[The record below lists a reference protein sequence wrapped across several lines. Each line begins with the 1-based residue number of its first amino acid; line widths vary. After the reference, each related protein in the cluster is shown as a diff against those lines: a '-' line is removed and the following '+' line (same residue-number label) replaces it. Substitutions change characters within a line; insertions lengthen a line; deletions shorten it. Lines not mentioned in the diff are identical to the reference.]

1 MTHPSR
7 LAHRGLLLATGLF
20 LVAVTVLLLRT
31 RTLPT
36 LGGIRLSAAWLM
48 DDFKIVAYCPAHLL
62 LHGGNPYD
70 RAQFLAFCPVDEG
83 MPMYLPLIF
92 LMHVPFGLLSLD
104 TAVVSYF
111 IVTILLMVA
120 LALAAYR
127 LSGLPVTPAHVMLIA
142 ALLLLSRPGQW
153 NTLLGQPAVVLV
165 LASYVALYYARRL
178 PWLSG
183 LGLALA
189 ASKPTFGV
197 PLMVLMLARGDW
209 RPVAAGTVL
218 ITALNLPLIAVLASR
233 AGSVQTLAQEALE
246 GQAAWEAMVQP
257 TRSGAPVDLDAFL
270 GRLRGKPLPTS
281 GEVVLTLAVLG
292 VAAVALRRIGPRS
305 DAAVARLSNDVICIS
320 TLVAVHHH
328 AYDLLLLTAP
338 VVVLASRGLPSGYL
352 SRRWEIALYV
362 LYGVLATNYLASL
375 AVLSHLED
383 HPVLWMMI
391 ASLNGAALLAIFLVY
406 VSRTT
411 RIVNRRIGS
420 TAAHRTPAV
429 EGLDPLGMSSQS

>member
-7 LAHRGLLLATGLF
+7 LPHRELLLASGLF
-20 LVAVTVLLLRT
+20 LVAVIVLLLRT

-48 DDFKIVAYCPAHLL
+48 DDFKIVAYCPAYLL

-83 MPMYLPLIF
+83 MPMYLPLMF
-92 LMHVPFGLLSLD
+92 LMHAPFGLLSLD

-111 IVTILLMVA
+111 ILTILLMVA

-127 LSGLPVTPAHVMLIA
+127 LSGLPVTPAHVILIA

-165 LASYVALYYARRL
+165 LASYVALYYARKR

-183 LGLALA
+183 FGLALA
-189 ASKPTFGV
+189 VSKPTFGV
-197 PLMVLMLARGDW
+197 PLMALMLARGDK

-218 ITALNLPLIAVLASR
+218 IVALNLPLIAVLASR
-233 AGSVQTLAQEALE
+233 AGNVRTLAQGALE
-246 GQAAWEAMVQP
+246 GQAAWGALVQP
-257 TRSGAPVDLDAFL
+257 VHSAATVDLGGFL
-270 GRLRGKPLPTS
+270 GGLMGKPLPTS
-281 GEVVLTLAVLG
+281 GMVVLTLTVLG
-292 VAAVALRRIGPRS
+292 AAAVALRRIGPRS
-305 DAAVARLSNDVICIS
+305 DAAVARLSDDVICIA

-352 SRRWEIALYV
+352 SRRWEIALYA
-362 LYGVLATNYLASL
+362 LYGLLATNYLASL

-383 HPVLWMMI
+383 HPVLWMII

-406 VSRTT
+406 VSRAA
-411 RIVNRRIGS
+411 RIMSGRIG
-420 TAAHRTPAV
+420 AAQGTPAV
-429 EGLDPLGMSSQS
+429 EGLGPLGMSSPS